1 MKVNNHCLE
10 RCNNDS
16 KSTAT
21 AGCFINGT
29 NLTDYVVN
37 QSIMFNVQH
46 NCDSSDD
53 FKCTFNG
60 KDNSVDARFF
70 PFAHNNSIINAT
82 VTIKRE
88 NVAEEGSYTLA
99 CSVGSESSTYST
111 VITVISGKFDV
122 KKCFKND

>member
-29 NLTDYVVN
+29 NLTDYIVN
-37 QSIMFNVQH
+37 RSIMFNIQH
-46 NCDSSDD
+46 NCNSSDD
-53 FKCTFNG
+53 VRCTLNG
-60 KDNSVDARFF
+60 EENSVDTGSISS
-70 PFAHNNSIINAT
+70 AHDTSIIDANI
-82 VTIKRE
+82 TIKGE
-88 NVAEEGSYTLA
+88 NVAEEGLYTLA

-111 VITVISGKFDV
+111 VITVTSGKLDD
-122 KKCFKND
+122 KMGFK